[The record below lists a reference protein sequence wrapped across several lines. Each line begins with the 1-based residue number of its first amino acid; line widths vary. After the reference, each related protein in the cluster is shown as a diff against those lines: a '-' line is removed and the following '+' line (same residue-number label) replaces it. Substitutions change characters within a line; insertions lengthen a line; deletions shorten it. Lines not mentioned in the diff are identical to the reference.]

1 MIDHGRELD
10 QRAGISAAQFRQELP
25 WVHIDLCLPAS
36 ASGLYS
42 QGEAAALRAVNSAQQ
57 PPSQGRAGLSNTT
70 DGSQV
75 DRSGTNI
82 YNNKTSR
89 KAG

>member
-1 MIDHGRELD
+1 MTANWTNEQVFQQLNSGRSCPGFILTY
-10 QRAGISAAQFRQELP
+10 AF
-25 WVHIDLCLPAS
+25 PAS
-36 ASGLYS
+36 ASRLYS
-42 QGEAAALRAVNSAQQ
+42 QGDAAALRAVNSAQQ